1 MGSLGCQKVTAKY
14 VSNQGGYYLL
24 AVRGNRGNLH
34 AKTENIFD
42 QAIKVTPKKTSDD
55 YDSI

>member
-1 MGSLGCQKVTAKY
+1 MDALGCQKVIAKY
-14 VSNQGGYYLL
+14 VSNQGGCYLL
-24 AVRGNRGNLH
+24 AAKGNRGNLH